1 MISVC
6 MATYNGAVYIKE
18 QLESIL
24 SQLSPEDEIII
35 SDDGSTDATLE
46 VVAAMNE
53 PRIRV
58 VQGPRMKS
66 PSKNFE
72 NALSYAK
79 GDYIFLCD
87 QDDVWQPNK
96 VAVMSEALQSS
107 ACVISDCQVVDAGL
121 NVMDS
126 SFYHVVRK
134 HEGRWYNLLVRNCY
148 LGCCMAMRREV
159 LDKALPFPDHIPMHD
174 IWLGNVAAFYFS
186 LQFIPNPLIAYRR
199 HGKNASTTSD
209 PSTSSLWQKLDYR
222 YRIVAGLLSR
232 IKHHYYK

>member
-18 QLESIL
+18 QLDSIL
-24 SQLSPEDEIII
+24 SQIGPEDEVVI

-46 VVAAMNE
+46 VIKSIGS
-53 PRIRV
+53 PCIRI

-72 NALSYAK
+72 HALAQAK
-79 GDYIFLCD
+79 GDIIFLCD

-96 VAVMSEALQSS
+96 VAVMLQALKTA
-107 ACVISDCQVVDAGL
+107 ACVVSDCRVVDAQL
-121 NVMDS
+121 NVMDP
-126 SFYHVVRK
+126 SFYQVVRK

-159 LDKALPFPDHIPMHD
+159 LDKALPFPKTVPMHD
-174 IWLGNVAAFYFS
+174 IWLGNVAAFYYS
-186 LQFIPNPLIAYRR
+186 LRFIPDNLMVYRR

-209 PSTSSLWQKLDYR
+209 PSASSLRQKLVYR
-222 YRIVAGLLSR
+222 YQIVAGLLSR
-232 IKHHYYK
+232 LNHHS

>member
-24 SQLSPEDEIII
+24 SQIGPEDEIVI
-35 SDDGSTDATLE
+35 SDDGSTDATLD
-46 VVAAMNE
+46 VIKSIGS
-53 PRIRV
+53 PCIRI

-72 NALSYAK
+72 NALAQAK
-79 GDYIFLCD
+79 GDIIFLCD

-96 VAVMSEALQSS
+96 VAVMLQALKTA
-107 ACVISDCQVVDAGL
+107 ACVVSDCRVVDAQL
-121 NVMDS
+121 NVMDP
-126 SFYHVVRK
+126 SFYQVVRK

-159 LDKALPFPDHIPMHD
+159 LDKALPFPKTVPMHD
-174 IWLGNVAAFYFS
+174 IWLGNVAAFYYS
-186 LQFIPNPLIAYRR
+186 LRFIPDNLMVYRR

-209 PSTSSLWQKLDYR
+209 PSASSLRQKLVYR
-222 YRIVAGLLSR
+222 YQIVAGLLSR
-232 IKHHYYK
+232 LNHHS

>member
-1 MISVC
+1 MVSVC

-24 SQLSPEDEIII
+24 SQIGPEDEIVI

-46 VVAAMNE
+46 VIRSIGS
-53 PRIRV
+53 PCIRI

-72 NALSYAK
+72 NALAHAK
-79 GDYIFLCD
+79 GDVIFLCD

-96 VAVMSEALQSS
+96 VAVMLQALKTA
-107 ACVISDCQVVDAGL
+107 ACVVSDCRVVDAQL
-121 NVMDS
+121 NVMDP
-126 SFYHVVRK
+126 SFYQVVRK

-159 LDKALPFPDHIPMHD
+159 LDKALPFPKTVPMHD
-174 IWLGNVAAFYFS
+174 IWLGNVAAFYYS
-186 LQFIPNPLIAYRR
+186 LRFIPDNLMSYRR

-209 PSTSSLWQKLDYR
+209 PSASSLWQKLVYR
-222 YRIVAGLLSR
+222 YQIMAGLLSR
-232 IKHHYYK
+232 INHHR

>member
-1 MISVC
+1 

-24 SQLSPEDEIII
+24 SQIGPEDEIVI

-46 VVAAMNE
+46 VIKSIGS
-53 PRIRV
+53 PCIRI

-72 NALSYAK
+72 HALAQAK
-79 GDYIFLCD
+79 GDIIFLCD

-96 VAVMSEALQSS
+96 VAVMLQALKTA
-107 ACVISDCQVVDAGL
+107 ACVVSDCRVVDAQL
-121 NVMDS
+121 NVMDP

-148 LGCCMAMRREV
+148 LGCCMAIRREV
-159 LDKALPFPDHIPMHD
+159 LDKALPFPKTIPMHD
-174 IWLGNVAAFYFS
+174 IWLGNVAAFYYS
-186 LQFIPNPLIAYRR
+186 LRFIPDNLMAYRR

-209 PSTSSLWQKLDYR
+209 PSASSFMQKLAYR
-222 YRIVAGLLSR
+222 YQIVAGLLSR
-232 IKHHYYK
+232 INHHR

>member
-1 MISVC
+1 

-24 SQLSPEDEIII
+24 SQIGPEDEIVI
-35 SDDGSTDATLE
+35 SDDGSTDATLD
-46 VVAAMNE
+46 VIKSIGS
-53 PRIRV
+53 PCIRI

-72 NALSYAK
+72 NALAHAK
-79 GDYIFLCD
+79 GDIIFLCD

-96 VAVMSEALQSS
+96 VAVMLQALKTA
-107 ACVISDCQVVDAGL
+107 ACVVSDCRVVDAQL
-121 NVMDS
+121 NVMDP
-126 SFYHVVRK
+126 SFYQVVRK

-159 LDKALPFPDHIPMHD
+159 LDKALPFPKTVPMHD
-174 IWLGNVAAFYFS
+174 IWLGNVAAFYYS
-186 LQFIPNPLIAYRR
+186 LRFIPDNLMVYRR

-209 PSTSSLWQKLDYR
+209 PSASSLRQKLVYR
-222 YRIVAGLLSR
+222 YQIVAGLLSR
-232 IKHHYYK
+232 INHHR

>member
-1 MISVC
+1 

-18 QLESIL
+18 QLDSIL
-24 SQLSPEDEIII
+24 SQIGPEDEVVI

-46 VVAAMNE
+46 VIKSIGS
-53 PRIRV
+53 PCIRI

-72 NALSYAK
+72 HALAQAK
-79 GDYIFLCD
+79 GDIIFLCD

-96 VAVMSEALQSS
+96 VAVMLQALKTA
-107 ACVISDCQVVDAGL
+107 ACVVSDCRVVDAQL
-121 NVMDS
+121 NVMDP

-134 HEGRWYNLLVRNCY
+134 HEGRWCNLLVRNCY

-159 LDKALPFPDHIPMHD
+159 LDKALPFPKTIPMHD
-174 IWLGNVAAFYFS
+174 IWLGNVAAFYYS
-186 LQFIPNPLIAYRR
+186 LRFIPDNLMAYRR

-209 PSTSSLWQKLDYR
+209 PSASSLRQKLAYR
-222 YRIVAGLLSR
+222 YQIVAGLLSR
-232 IKHHYYK
+232 INHHR

>member
-24 SQLSPEDEIII
+24 SQIGPEDEIVI
-35 SDDGSTDATLE
+35 SDDGSTDATLD
-46 VVAAMNE
+46 VIKSIGSSCI
-53 PRIRV
+53 RI

-72 NALSYAK
+72 HALAQAK
-79 GDYIFLCD
+79 GDIIFLCD

-96 VAVMSEALQSS
+96 VAVMLQALKTA
-107 ACVISDCQVVDAGL
+107 ACVVSDCRVVDAQL
-121 NVMDS
+121 NVMDP
-126 SFYHVVRK
+126 SFYQVVRK

-159 LDKALPFPDHIPMHD
+159 LDKALPFPKTIPMHD
-174 IWLGNVAAFYFS
+174 IWLGNVAAFYYS
-186 LQFIPNPLIAYRR
+186 LRFIPDNLMAYRR

-209 PSTSSLWQKLDYR
+209 PSASSLRQKLAYR
-222 YRIVAGLLSR
+222 YQIVAGLLSR
-232 IKHHYYK
+232 INHHR

>member
-1 MISVC
+1 

-18 QLESIL
+18 QLDSIL
-24 SQLSPEDEIII
+24 SQIGPEDEVVI

-46 VVAAMNE
+46 VIKSIGS
-53 PRIRV
+53 PCIRI

-72 NALSYAK
+72 HALAQAK
-79 GDYIFLCD
+79 GDIIFLCD

-96 VAVMSEALQSS
+96 VAVMLQALKTA
-107 ACVISDCQVVDAGL
+107 ACVVSDCRVVDAQL
-121 NVMDS
+121 NVMDP
-126 SFYHVVRK
+126 SFYQVVRK

-159 LDKALPFPDHIPMHD
+159 LDKALPFPKTVPMHD
-174 IWLGNVAAFYFS
+174 IWLGNVAAFYYS
-186 LQFIPNPLIAYRR
+186 LRFIPDNLMVYRR

-209 PSTSSLWQKLDYR
+209 PSASSLRQKLVYR
-222 YRIVAGLLSR
+222 YQIVAGLLSR
-232 IKHHYYK
+232 INHHR

>member
-1 MISVC
+1 

-24 SQLSPEDEIII
+24 SQIGPEDEIVI
-35 SDDGSTDATLE
+35 SDDGSTDATLD
-46 VVAAMNE
+46 VIKSIGS
-53 PRIRV
+53 PCIRI

-72 NALSYAK
+72 HALAQAK
-79 GDYIFLCD
+79 GDIIFLCD

-96 VAVMSEALQSS
+96 VAVMLQALKTA
-107 ACVISDCQVVDAGL
+107 ACVVSDCCVVDAQL
-121 NVMDS
+121 NVMAP

-148 LGCCMAMRREV
+148 LGCCMVMRREV
-159 LDKALPFPDHIPMHD
+159 LDKALPFPKTVPMHD
-174 IWLGNVAAFYFS
+174 IWLGNVAAFYYS
-186 LQFIPNPLIAYRR
+186 LRFIPDILMAYRR

-209 PSTSSLWQKLDYR
+209 PSASSLRQKLVYR
-222 YRIVAGLLSR
+222 YQIVAGLLSR
-232 IKHHYYK
+232 INHRR

>member
-24 SQLSPEDEIII
+24 SQIGPEDEVVI

-46 VVAAMNE
+46 VIKSIGS
-53 PRIRV
+53 PCIRI

-72 NALSYAK
+72 HALAQAK
-79 GDYIFLCD
+79 GDIIFLCD

-96 VAVMSEALQSS
+96 VAVMLQALKSA
-107 ACVISDCQVVDAGL
+107 ACVVSDCRVVDAQL
-121 NVMDS
+121 NVMDP

-159 LDKALPFPDHIPMHD
+159 LDKALPFPKTIPMHD
-174 IWLGNVAAFYFS
+174 IWLGNVAAFYYS
-186 LQFIPNPLIAYRR
+186 LRFIPDNLMAYRR

-209 PSTSSLWQKLDYR
+209 PSASSFMQKLAYR
-222 YRIVAGLLSR
+222 YQIVAGLLSR
-232 IKHHYYK
+232 INHHR

>member
-1 MISVC
+1 

-24 SQLSPEDEIII
+24 SQIGPEDEIVI
-35 SDDGSTDATLE
+35 SDDGSTDATLD
-46 VVAAMNE
+46 VIKSIGS
-53 PRIRV
+53 PCIRI

-72 NALSYAK
+72 HAFAQAK
-79 GDYIFLCD
+79 GDIIFLCD

-96 VAVMSEALQSS
+96 VAVMLQALKTA
-107 ACVISDCQVVDAGL
+107 ACVVSDCRVVDAQL
-121 NVMDS
+121 NVMDP

-134 HEGRWYNLLVRNCY
+134 HEGRWYNLLVSNCY

-159 LDKALPFPDHIPMHD
+159 LDKALPFPKTIPMHD
-174 IWLGNVAAFYFS
+174 IWLGNVAAFYYS
-186 LQFIPNPLIAYRR
+186 LRFIPDNLMAYRR

-209 PSTSSLWQKLDYR
+209 PSASSLRQKLAYR
-222 YRIVAGLLSR
+222 YQIVAGLLSR
-232 IKHHYYK
+232 INHHR

>member
-6 MATYNGAVYIKE
+6 MATYNGAEYIQE
-18 QLESIL
+18 QLQSIL
-24 SQLSPEDEIII
+24 SQIGLEDEIVI

-46 VVAAMNE
+46 VIKSISS
-53 PRIRV
+53 PCIRI

-72 NALSYAK
+72 NALAHAK
-79 GDYIFLCD
+79 GDIIFLCD

-96 VAVMSEALQSS
+96 VAVMLQALKTA
-107 ACVISDCQVVDAGL
+107 ACVVSDCRVVDAQL
-121 NVMDS
+121 NVMDP
-126 SFYHVVRK
+126 SFYQVVRK

-159 LDKALPFPDHIPMHD
+159 LDKALPFPKTIPMHD
-174 IWLGNVAAFYFS
+174 IWLGNVAAFYYS
-186 LQFIPNPLIAYRR
+186 LRFIPDNLMAYRR

-209 PSTSSLWQKLDYR
+209 PSASSLRQKLAYR
-222 YRIVAGLLSR
+222 YQIVAGLLSR
-232 IKHHYYK
+232 INHHR

>member
-18 QLESIL
+18 QLDSIL
-24 SQLSPEDEIII
+24 SQIGPEDEVVI

-46 VVAAMNE
+46 VIKSIGS
-53 PRIRV
+53 PCIRI

-72 NALSYAK
+72 HALAQAK
-79 GDYIFLCD
+79 GDIIFLCD

-96 VAVMSEALQSS
+96 VAVMLQALKTA
-107 ACVISDCQVVDAGL
+107 ACVVSDCRVVDAQL
-121 NVMDS
+121 NVMEP
-126 SFYHVVRK
+126 SFYQVVRK

-159 LDKALPFPDHIPMHD
+159 LDKALPFPKTVPMHD
-174 IWLGNVAAFYFS
+174 IWLGNVAAFYYS
-186 LQFIPNPLIAYRR
+186 LRFIPDNLMAYRR

-209 PSTSSLWQKLDYR
+209 PSVSSLRQKLAYR
-222 YRIVAGLLSR
+222 YQIVAGLLSR
-232 IKHHYYK
+232 INHHR